1 MAVSLFMGRAEY
13 TYDMNIDQSIFK
25 AYDIRG
31 VYPNQID
38 ENIAYALGRAY
49 ATFILQAWT
58 EERMPLI
65 AVGSDMRTSSPSL
78 KAEIVRGLRESGVHV
93 VTIGLASTPT
103 FYFAVARY
111 GYDGGLQ
118 ISASHNPK
126 EYNGLKIVR
135 AGGVPVSKDTGIFAI
150 RDIVVSESFTAKA
163 AALGDLSQVEGV
175 VSAEAIEQTADMDLE
190 AIKPFRIVIDGS
202 NGMGSVDMDALFKH
216 IPQCELV
223 KMNFEL
229 DGTFPAHGAD
239 PMQEKNTVSLRAKIL
254 ETGASLGIAPDGDGD
269 RIFFFDET
277 GAVLPQAILRGMMA
291 QIAIAEHP
299 GATVCYDIRPGR
311 ITKDMIEAVGGTA
324 VVTPVGHSLIK
335 ESMIKHGAVFGGESS
350 GHYFYKLPYGTFEA
364 PIVLAAKFLLHLSI
378 SGQTLSELAAPYKIY
393 ANSGEINTIVPNREA
408 VDAAIAMLQKRYAD
422 GAQNELDGLTVE
434 YPEWWFNVRGSNTE
448 PLLRLTVE
456 AIDAGIMAKKRD
468 EILSQING

>member
-1 MAVSLFMGRAEY
+1 
-13 TYDMNIDQSIFK
+13 MNLDQSIFK

-31 VYPNQID
+31 VCPDQIN
-38 ENIAYALGRAY
+38 EETAYALGRGY
-49 ATFILQAWT
+49 ATFILQSWT
-58 EERMPLI
+58 AAPMPTI
-65 AVGSDMRTSSPSL
+65 AVGSDMRVSSPSL
-78 KAEIVRGLRESGVHV
+78 KAEVVRGLRESGLHV
-93 VTIGLASTPT
+93 VDIGLVSTPT

-118 ISASHNPK
+118 VSASHNPK

-135 AGGVPVSKDTGIFAI
+135 AAGVPVSKDTGIFAI
-150 RDIVVSESFTAKA
+150 RDIIASGTFVQKSAT
-163 AALGDLSQVEGV
+163 LGDYTTLEGV
-175 VSAEAIEQTADMDLE
+175 VTAEAAEQTTDMDLRQ
-190 AIKPFRIVIDGS
+190 IKPYKIVIDGS
-202 NGMGSVDMDALFKH
+202 NGMGSVDMEALFAH
-216 IPQCELV
+216 VPQCELV

-239 PMQEKNTVSLRAKIL
+239 PMQEKNTVSLRSKII
-254 ETGASLGIAPDGDGD
+254 EEGAALGIAPDGDGD

-311 ITKDMIEAVGGTA
+311 ITKDMIEAVGGHA

-335 ESMIKHGAVFGGESS
+335 EAMIKAGAVFGGESS

-364 PIVLAAKFLLHLSI
+364 PMVLVAKFLLHLSAAGV
-378 SGQTLSELAAPYKIY
+378 SLSDLAAPFKRY
-393 ANSGEINTIVPNREA
+393 ANSGEINTKVPNREA
-408 VDAAIAMLQKRYAD
+408 VEAVIATIRNRYAE

-434 YPEWWFNVRGSNTE
+434 YPDWWFNLRGSNTE

-456 AIDAGIMAKKRD
+456 AVDADLMAEKRD
-468 EILSQING
+468 ELLGQISKT